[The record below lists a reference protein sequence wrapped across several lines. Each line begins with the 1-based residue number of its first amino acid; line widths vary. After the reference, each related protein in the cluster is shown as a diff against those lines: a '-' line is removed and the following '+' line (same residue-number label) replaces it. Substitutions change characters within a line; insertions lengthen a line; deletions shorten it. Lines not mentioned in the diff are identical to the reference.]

1 MPPSAPHG
9 PLIAVYILFELCWLV
24 TGTVWVAG
32 VDRGAGTCD
41 NTVRRPV
48 IVVTVTMVWPGVHV
62 LHCGDR
68 QLLDPHPHPAAVHA
82 GSLLLQAGR
91 LQLRHAVL
99 EHCHQ
104 RGGPLDQICEVST
117 GHYIA
122 VPSTRQQ

>member
-1 MPPSAPHG
+1 M
-9 PLIAVYILFELCWLV
+9 
-24 TGTVWVAG
+24 
-32 VDRGAGTCD
+32 
-41 NTVRRPV
+41 